1 MKQMIDPKSLNFDD
15 KYIKKDGVAADSEDI
30 KCQTIADSSK
40 AQIKFYSSDIQYP
53 SGVYK
58 WKKGPGIIVYS
69 DSNYYNPP
77 FISIGHAL
85 TSGSDSDIWDHMN
98 PEPHGSN
105 SDDQF
110 ITISHKA
117 IKCKVGTKGDII
129 EFPCYY
135 NNASKVV
142 TATMCTNKTLKTIFG
157 QSIYSKDGTGN
168 IDLYAHDITIT
179 KGTGKAFL
187 TVYSSKNTNIDSLD
201 DLKTIAGATF
211 TKSCTGYINS
221 KVIVAITETSFLLAD
236 GTTEALTGATFV
248 DTPTTI

>member
-15 KYIKKDGVAADSEDI
+15 KYIKKDGITANSDDI

-40 AQIKFYSSDIQYP
+40 AQIKFYSSDVKYP
-53 SGVYK
+53 SGEFLK
-58 WKKGPGIIVYS
+58 WKKGPGIIIYS
-69 DSNYYNPP
+69 DNNYYNPP
-77 FISIGHAL
+77 FISIGRSLNAG
-85 TSGSDSDIWDHMN
+85 TDSAIWESMN
-98 PEPHGSN
+98 PEPHNSN
-105 SDDQF
+105 SDDSF
-110 ITISHKA
+110 ITISHKN
-117 IKCKVGTKGDII
+117 IICKNGGNKDTI
-129 EFPCYY
+129 EFPCAYR
-135 NNASKVV
+135 SGEK
-142 TATMCTNKTLKTIFG
+142 TAIMCTDKTLKTLFG
-157 QSIYSKDGTGN
+157 QKIYSKDGTGN

-187 TVYSSKNTNIDSLD
+187 TVYSSKNTNIGSLD

>member
-15 KYIKKDGVAADSEDI
+15 KYLSLNPAGMTNMNSTTKGYVSILNFNHYYEYNPTYNRLEGFIQLRAGEPSSLLIHTRAPAQAPNIKLRLG
-30 KCQTIADSSK
+30 
-40 AQIKFYSSDIQYP
+40 SSD
-53 SGVYK
+53 STSSEGSSDRLTDYK
-58 WKKGPGIIVYS
+58 TNCFYRREYS
-69 DSNYYNPP
+69 
-77 FISIGHAL
+77 
-85 TSGSDSDIWDHMN
+85 
-98 PEPHGSN
+98 
-105 SDDQF
+105 
-110 ITISHKA
+110 
-117 IKCKVGTKGDII
+117 
-129 EFPCYY
+129 
-135 NNASKVV
+135 
-142 TATMCTNKTLKTIFG
+142 KTLTCFYPDPAKVEGNQYMLTDKTVKTIFG
-157 QSIYSKDGTGN
+157 NSIYSDNGTGN

-248 DTPTTI
+248 DVPAAI

>member
-1 MKQMIDPKSLNFDD
+1 MRKLLDPSPIKVDPSNLEKLDMAKEGDTDYSSETFYSDKSNNSIKLYTGITYPSDSGIGICTPKANDGRIRLGKYAKWDSTGYSDEFWEIINNSYQLNFKRVDLG
-15 KYIKKDGVAADSEDI
+15 KVHNIYLG
-30 KCQTIADSSK
+30 
-40 AQIKFYSSDIQYP
+40 YP
-53 SGVYK
+53 SSGDA
-58 WKKGPGIIVYS
+58 WI
-69 DSNYYNPP
+69 
-77 FISIGHAL
+77 L
-85 TSGSDSDIWDHMN
+85 TDRN
-98 PEPHGSN
+98 VKT
-105 SDDQF
+105 F
-110 ITISHKA
+110 F
-117 IKCKVGTKGDII
+117 GDK
-129 EFPCYY
+129 
-135 NNASKVV
+135 S
-142 TATMCTNKTLKTIFG
+142 IFG
-157 QSIYSKDGTGN
+157 SGN